1 MKSSRFSLSEINQ
14 KFPITPLTTRFICSY
29 TILVDNTIGDYVAHI
44 KFTVLQ
50 MPNGSNRI
58 TSHNIFCRNI
68 PKQYKI
74 LKSRSG

>member
-14 KFPITPLTTRFICSY
+14 KFPIMPLTTRFICSS
-29 TILVDNTIGDYVAHI
+29 TTLVGNIIGDYVAHI

-58 TSHNIFCRNI
+58 KSRHIFCRNVS
-68 PKQYKI
+68 KRYKI